1 MKKAAIIYNSSTGT
15 TQQYAEEIGAY
26 LKQKGLE
33 VQLSSIQ
40 EYRSDSQILDGA
52 DFVLLGCWTKGL
64 MIIFQHPEKVWKAF
78 AGSLP
83 RVPDVRLGLF
93 TTYQLAT
100 GSMFKNMYRHL
111 QEKFAAPALELK
123 SRTGGLSLEDQQAL
137 DHFTVSG

>member
-1 MKKAAIIYNSSTGT
+1 MKKAAILYNSSTGT
-15 TQQYAEEIGAY
+15 TQHYAREIGAY

-40 EYRSDSQILDGA
+40 EYRSDPQVLDGA
-52 DFVLLGCWTKGL
+52 DYVLLGCWTKGL
-64 MIIFQHPEKVWKAF
+64 MIIFQHPEKAWKAF

-83 RVPDVRLGLF
+83 RIPDVKLGLF
-93 TTYQLAT
+93 TTYQLAA

-123 SRTGGLSLEDQQAL
+123 SRTGSLSLQDRQPLDQFMAR
-137 DHFTVSG
+137 G